1 MILKYS
7 LIALLSPL
15 AGGIVAAFLGKS
27 MGKIFVNASTIL
39 GVTISFT
46 FSCMLALDLYQT
58 STVFNQNLYMTIHLN
73 GNSNL
78 KLTLFGKNLLDQVAR
93 NHAPLVK
100 NKTPLLGRNDGI

>member
-1 MILKYS
+1 
-7 LIALLSPL
+7 
-15 AGGIVAAFLGKS
+15 
-27 MGKIFVNASTIL
+27 
-39 GVTISFT
+39 
-46 FSCMLALDLYQT
+46 
-58 STVFNQNLYMTIHLN
+58 MTINLN